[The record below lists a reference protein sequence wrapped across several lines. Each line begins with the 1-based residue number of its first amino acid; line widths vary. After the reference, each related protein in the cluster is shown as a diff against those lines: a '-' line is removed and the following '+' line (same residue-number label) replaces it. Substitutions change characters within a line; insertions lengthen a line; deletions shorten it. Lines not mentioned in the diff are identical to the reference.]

1 MYNIEVREKRQNR
14 WYFGGISSAT
24 AVGVTHPL
32 DLIKVHLQTQQ
43 LPKKTLIQTISHIYA
58 AGGIK
63 ENFWY
68 KTITLIT
75 LSTLKGLKGFYRGMS
90 ASLVRQLT
98 YTTTRFGIYESG
110 KQYIDVRNIGQTLAL
125 AITAGVCGG
134 VVGVPTDMVNV
145 RMQNDSKLPK
155 EKQRGYKHV
164 FDGLY
169 RVTKE
174 EGVQA
179 LFRGGSA
186 AVSRGVMMTIGQNVV
201 YDYLKRFL
209 LSTAYFNDN
218 SPTHFLTS
226 LISGGVA
233 TLFTQPLDVMKTR
246 LMNANPGQYSG
257 LLAVAKDIANVGTM
271 GFFKGFIP
279 AFARI
284 GPHTILTFLMMEQL
298 RLHFGYFPPNAS
310 A

>member
-1 MYNIEVREKRQNR
+1 MNR

-43 LPKKTLIQTISHIYA
+43 LPKKSLMETVGHIYVV
-58 AGGIK
+58 GG
-63 ENFWY
+63 F
-68 KTITLIT
+68 
-75 LSTLKGLKGFYRGMS
+75 KGFYRGMS
-90 ASLVRQLT
+90 ASLLRQLT

-110 KQYIDVRNIGQTLAL
+110 KLYIDVHNISETLAL
-125 AITAGVCGG
+125 ASFAGLCGG
-134 VVGVPTDMVNV
+134 IVGVPTDMVNV
-145 RMQNDSKLPK
+145 RMQNDLKLPK

-174 EGVQA
+174 EGVKS
-179 LFRGGSA
+179 LFNGGSA
-186 AVSRGVMMTIGQNVV
+186 AVLRGIMMTIGQNVV
-201 YDYLKRFL
+201 YDNVKRLFLKTDF
-209 LSTAYFNDN
+209 FQDN
-218 SPTHFLTS
+218 SLTHFLTS
-226 LISGGVA
+226 FISGGVA
-233 TLFTQPLDVMKTR
+233 TMFTQPLDVMKTR
-246 LMNANPGQYSG
+246 LMNAKPGQYSG
-257 LLAVAKDIANVGTM
+257 LLHVAKDIANVGVF

-298 RLHFGYFPPNAS
+298 RLHFGYFPPSNLPRS
-310 A
+310 

>member
-1 MYNIEVREKRQNR
+1 MENEKRINR

-24 AVGVTHPL
+24 AVSVTHPL

-43 LPKKTLIQTISHIYA
+43 LPRKTLVETIGHIYA
-58 AGGIK
+58 AG
-63 ENFWY
+63 
-68 KTITLIT
+68 
-75 LSTLKGLKGFYRGMS
+75 GLKGFYRGMS
-90 ASLVRQLT
+90 ASLLRQLT

-110 KQYIDVRNIGQTLAL
+110 KQYIDFRNIGQTLAL
-125 AITAGVCGG
+125 ATTAGFCGG

-186 AVSRGVMMTIGQNVV
+186 AVLRGVMMTIGQNAV
-201 YDYLKRFL
+201 YDYLKCFL
-209 LSTAYFNDN
+209 LKTKYFKDN
-218 SPTHFLTS
+218 SLTHFLTS
-226 LISGGVA
+226 LISGGVG
-233 TLFTQPLDVMKTR
+233 TLCTQPLDVMKTR
-246 LMNANPGQYSG
+246 LMNAKPGQYSG
-257 LLAVAKDIANVGTM
+257 LLAVAKDISSVGPI

-284 GPHTILTFLMMEQL
+284 GPHTILTFLLMEQL
-298 RLHFGYFPPNAS
+298 RLHFGYFPPTAS